1 MAKKKKQVSRRK
13 LKAWTSQ
20 DHRDL
25 KTHSKSKTPVAKIS
39 KAMKRTVG
47 AIRQKARILGIP
59 IGHRR

>member
-13 LKAWTSQ
+13 LKPWTAQ

-25 KTHSKSKTPVAKIS
+25 KAHSKARTPVAKIS

-47 AIRQKARILGIP
+47 PNRQKARILGIP
-59 IGHRR
+59 VGHRR